1 LPLASRVINRLQLV
15 IVMLRKSM
23 GAWVSGAIGNLRLYD
38 LTRQSDV
45 PAVRMAVRGG
55 RREGY
60 R

>member
-1 LPLASRVINRLQLV
+1 
-15 IVMLRKSM
+15 M